1 MKKILM
7 LIDGSSL
14 IHRAFYA
21 LPLLQNK
28 DGIYT
33 NGVYGFLTMLNRLL
47 DTYNPDY
54 IAVAFDRSS
63 PTFRHQDYE
72 AYKANRQKTP
82 YMCGKGQCQR
92 KRYYKTLTS

>member
-54 IAVAFDRSS
+54 ISM
-63 PTFRHQDYE
+63 TFHLSKSHRHVIIRCYYCDCDY
-72 AYKANRQKTP
+72 KP
-82 YMCGKGQCQR
+82 YI
-92 KRYYKTLTS
+92 S